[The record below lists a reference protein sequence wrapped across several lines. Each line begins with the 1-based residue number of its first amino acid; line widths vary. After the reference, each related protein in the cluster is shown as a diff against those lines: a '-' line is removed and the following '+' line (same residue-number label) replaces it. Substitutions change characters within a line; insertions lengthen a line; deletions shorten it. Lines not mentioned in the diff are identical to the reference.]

1 MERSYQQG
9 KFVEE
14 GGWAVI
20 VPASDTINYQA
31 RADDR
36 KAAGLCAEELAK
48 RAIPPAEK
56 AELTNDDAAI
66 AQ

>member
-1 MERSYQQG
+1 
-9 KFVEE
+9 
-14 GGWAVI
+14 
-20 VPASDTINYQA
+20 VPASGPPDYKA

-48 RAIPPAEK
+48 REMPAAEK
-56 AELTNDDAAI
+56 AGLTNGAAAI